1 MPLVR
6 EENETTTASSRVRN
20 WLLYASAWVP
30 VAAAYAQLIGRER
43 GVSGWP
49 AIESGLDYAFI
60 PALLG
65 VAVWWA
71 TGRVRWPAR
80 NPLIFFALH
89 VVFATIYS
97 AAWLLLVFASI
108 ATGAG
113 WSGALAI
120 IRTFAGWQV
129 VTGFW
134 TYGITAGIAYAIRI
148 TKSLREKEA
157 ARARAEAA
165 RVTAE
170 LSALRGQL
178 NPHFLFN
185 TLHTVIALVRR
196 DPHKA
201 EAALEQ
207 FGEMLRYV
215 LDLNRT
221 KQEDVQLADEI
232 EFVRNFLA
240 LEQLRLGDRLRVV
253 EKFNADTVDC
263 VIPSLTLQPLV
274 ENAVKYAVAPRVEGG
289 RITISSWLEGSSLVL
304 EVSDDGPGISDKAE
318 SGSGVGLS
326 AVRQRLETRYPGES
340 TFEIK
345 TAPGAGFAVGLSLPA
360 RSGVAVPSLRSL
372 RPPAARHAAALE
384 KAAG

>member
-1 MPLVR
+1 M
-6 EENETTTASSRVRN
+6 NASPRIRS

-30 VAAAYAQLIGRER
+30 VAAIYAQLIGRER
-43 GVSGWP
+43 GISGWS
-49 AIESGLDYAFI
+49 ALYAGLDYAII

-65 VAVWWA
+65 VIVWWLS
-71 TGRVRWPAR
+71 GHISWPAR
-80 NPLIFFALH
+80 HPIVFFTTQLA
-89 VVFATIYS
+89 FAAIYS
-97 AAWLLLVFASI
+97 AAWLVLVFGSI
-108 ATGAG
+108 AAGAG
-113 WSGALAI
+113 WTGALAI
-120 IRTFAGWQV
+120 TQTFAGWQLL
-129 VTGFW
+129 TGFW

-148 TKSLREKEA
+148 ARSLREKEA
-157 ARARAEAA
+157 ARAHAEAA

-253 EKFNADTVDC
+253 EQISQDALDC
-263 VIPSLTLQPLV
+263 VIPSLTMQPLV

-289 RITISSWLEGSSLVL
+289 RITISAFLENASLVL
-304 EVSDDGPGISDKAE
+304 QVSDDGPGVSESSA
-318 SGSGVGLS
+318 SGSGVGLR
-326 AVRQRLETRYPGES
+326 AVRQRLETRYPSEN
-340 TFEIK
+340 TFETRSNPK
-345 TAPGAGFAVGLSLPA
+345 SGFTVRLSLPA
-360 RSGVAVPSLRSL
+360 RSGAAVTSFRALRQATS
-372 RPPAARHAAALE
+372 RPAALE
-384 KAAG
+384 SAIG

>member
-1 MPLVR
+1 VT
-6 EENETTTASSRVRN
+6 EEKETTAAPGRVRG

-43 GVSGWP
+43 GISGWS
-49 AIESGLDYAFI
+49 AIYAGVDYAII

-65 VAVWWA
+65 VAVWWV

-80 NPLIFFALH
+80 NPLLFFGLH
-89 VVFATIYS
+89 LVFAAIYS
-97 AAWLLLVFASI
+97 AAWLAFVFASI

-113 WSGALAI
+113 WDQALAI
-120 IRTFAGWQV
+120 TRTFAGWQLL
-129 VTGFW
+129 TGFW
-134 TYGITAGIAYAIRI
+134 TYGIIAGIGYAIRI

-240 LEQLRLGDRLRVV
+240 LEQLRLTDRLRVV
-253 EKFNADTVDC
+253 EKIGLDTLDC
-263 VIPSLTLQPLV
+263 IIPSLTLQPLV
-274 ENAVKYAVAPRVEGG
+274 ENAVKYAIAPRVEGG
-289 RITISSWLEGSSLVL
+289 RVTISTWLESSSLVL
-304 EVSDDGPGISDKAE
+304 EVADDGPGFSE
-318 SGSGVGLS
+318 SAASGTGVGLR

-340 TFEIK
+340 TFEI
-345 TAPGAGFAVGLSLPA
+345 TSVPGAGFTVRLSLPA
-360 RSGVAVPSLRSL
+360 RSGATVPSLGSL
-372 RPPAARHAAALE
+372 RPAAARPAGALE
-384 KAAG
+384 SAVG

>member
-1 MPLVR
+1 VT
-6 EENETTTASSRVRN
+6 EDKETTTASSRARN

-43 GVSGWP
+43 GTSGWN
-49 AIESGLDYAFI
+49 AKYSGVDYAII

-65 VAVWWA
+65 VAVWWL

-80 NPLIFFALH
+80 NPLLFFALH
-89 VVFATIYS
+89 LVFATIYS
-97 AAWLLLVFASI
+97 AAWLVLVFGSI

-113 WSGALAI
+113 WSGAVATT
-120 IRTFAGWQV
+120 RTFAGWQM

-134 TYGITAGIAYAIRI
+134 TYGVIAGIAYAIRI

-215 LDLNRT
+215 LELNRT

-240 LEQLRLGDRLRVV
+240 LEQLRLTDRLHVV
-253 EKFNADTVDC
+253 EKISPDTLDC

-274 ENAVKYAVAPRVEGG
+274 ENAVKYAIAPRVEGG

-304 EVSDDGPGISDKAE
+304 EVADDGPGFSE
-318 SGSGVGLS
+318 SAASGTGVGLR
-326 AVRQRLETRYPGES
+326 AVRQRLETRYSGES

-345 TAPGAGFAVGLSLPA
+345 SARGAGFTVRLSLPA
-360 RSGVAVPSLRSL
+360 RSGAAVPSLRSL
-372 RPPAARHAAALE
+372 RPPAARPAGSLE
-384 KAAG
+384 SAFG

>member
-1 MPLVR
+1 MT
-6 EENETTTASSRVRN
+6 EEQETTSASRRVRS
-20 WLLYASAWVP
+20 WLLYAAAWVP

-43 GVSGWP
+43 GMSGGP
-49 AIESGLDYAFI
+49 AIYAGLDYAII

-65 VAVWWA
+65 VAVWWL

-80 NPLIFFALH
+80 YPLLFFALH
-89 VVFATIYS
+89 FLFATIYS
-97 AAWLLLVFASI
+97 AAWLSLVFGSI
-108 ATGAG
+108 AMGTG
-113 WSGALAI
+113 WSRALAI
-120 IRTFAGWQV
+120 TRMFAGWQLL
-129 VTGFW
+129 TGFW
-134 TYGITAGIAYAIRI
+134 TYGITAGIGYAIRI

-240 LEQLRLGDRLRVV
+240 LEQLRLTDRLRVV
-253 EKFNADTVDC
+253 EKISPDTLDC

-304 EVSDDGPGISDKAE
+304 EVSDDGPGVSE
-318 SGSGVGLS
+318 SAASGTGVGLR

-340 TFEIK
+340 SFEI
-345 TAPGAGFAVGLSLPA
+345 TMAPGVGFTVRLSLPA
-360 RSGVAVPSLRSL
+360 RSGAAVPSLSSL
-372 RPPAARHAAALE
+372 RQPAARPADAVKSAV
-384 KAAG
+384 G

>member
-1 MPLVR
+1 MS
-6 EENETTTASSRVRN
+6 ARVRG

-49 AIESGLDYAFI
+49 AIYSGVDYAMI

-65 VAVWWA
+65 VAVWGA
-71 TGRVRWPAR
+71 TGRVRWPTR
-80 NPLIFFALH
+80 HLVFFFASHLF
-89 VVFATIYS
+89 FATIYTGM
-97 AAWLLLVFASI
+97 WLAFVLASI
-108 ATGAG
+108 AVGTGWGQA
-113 WSGALAI
+113 WAI
-120 IRTFAGWQV
+120 TQIFAGWQL

-134 TYGITAGIAYAIRI
+134 TYGIIAGIAYAIRV

-232 EFVRNFLA
+232 EFVQNFLE

-253 EKFNADTVDC
+253 EKISPDTLDC
-263 VIPSLTLQPLV
+263 TIPSLTLQPIV
-274 ENAVKYAVAPRVEGG
+274 ENAVKYAIAPRVDGG
-289 RITISSWLEGSSLVL
+289 TITISSYLEGSSLVL
-304 EVSDDGPGISDKAE
+304 EVSDDGPGSSEKAE
-318 SGSGVGLS
+318 GGSGLGLR
-326 AVRQRLETRYPGES
+326 AVRERLETRYPRES
-340 TFEIK
+340 TFEISS
-345 TAPGAGFAVGLSLPA
+345 ALGFTVRLSLPA
-360 RSGVAVPSLRSL
+360 RSDAVVPSVGSL
-372 RPPAARHAAALE
+372 RLRTRRVECDLESAAR
-384 KAAG
+384 

>member
-1 MPLVR
+1 M
-6 EENETTTASSRVRN
+6 NASPRIRS

-30 VAAAYAQLIGRER
+30 VAAIYAQLIGRER
-43 GVSGWP
+43 GISGWS
-49 AIESGLDYAFI
+49 ALYAGLDYAII

-65 VAVWWA
+65 VIVWWLS
-71 TGRVRWPAR
+71 GRIRWPAR
-80 NPLIFFALH
+80 HPIVFFATQLA
-89 VVFATIYS
+89 FAAIYS
-97 AAWLLLVFASI
+97 AAWLVLVFGSI
-108 ATGAG
+108 AVGVG
-113 WSGALAI
+113 WTGALAI
-120 IRTFAGWQV
+120 TQTFAGWQLL
-129 VTGFW
+129 TGFW

-148 TKSLREKEA
+148 ARSLREKEA
-157 ARARAEAA
+157 ARAHAEAA

-253 EKFNADTVDC
+253 EQISQEALDC
-263 VIPSLTLQPLV
+263 VIPSLTMQPLV
-274 ENAVKYAVAPRVEGG
+274 ENAVKYAVAPHVEGG
-289 RITISSWLEGSSLVL
+289 RITISAFLENASLVL
-304 EVSDDGPGISDKAE
+304 QVSDDGPGVSEGAA
-318 SGSGVGLS
+318 SGSGVGLR
-326 AVRQRLETRYPGES
+326 AVRQLLETRYPGEN
-340 TFEIK
+340 TFEIRSD
-345 TAPGAGFAVGLSLPA
+345 PRSGFTVRLSLPA
-360 RSGVAVPSLRSL
+360 RSGAAVTAFRSL
-372 RPPAARHAAALE
+372 RQVTAADLE
-384 KAAG
+384 SAVG

>member
-1 MPLVR
+1 MS
-6 EENETTTASSRVRN
+6 EEKETTTASSRVRN

-43 GVSGWP
+43 GTSGWN
-49 AIESGLDYAFI
+49 AKYSGVDYAII

-65 VAVWWA
+65 VAVWWL

-80 NPLIFFALH
+80 NPLLFFALH
-89 VVFATIYS
+89 LVFATIYS
-97 AAWLLLVFASI
+97 AAWLVFVFGSI

-113 WSGALAI
+113 WSGAVATT
-120 IRTFAGWQV
+120 RPFAGWQL

-134 TYGITAGIAYAIRI
+134 TYGVIAGIAYAIRI

-215 LDLNRT
+215 LELNRT

-240 LEQLRLGDRLRVV
+240 LEQLRLTDRLRVV
-253 EKFNADTVDC
+253 EKISPDTLDC

-274 ENAVKYAVAPRVEGG
+274 ENAVKYAIAPVSREVGSRFPPVSRALRWCSSVA
-289 RITISSWLEGSSLVL
+289 
-304 EVSDDGPGISDKAE
+304 DDGPGFSE
-318 SGSGVGLS
+318 SAASGTGVGL
-326 AVRQRLETRYPGES
+326 ARRQAAARDALFWGEHFRDQIGS
-340 TFEIK
+340 LAPASPCGCRCRP
-345 TAPGAGFAVGLSLPA
+345 APGA
-360 RSGVAVPSLRSL
+360 AVPY
-372 RPPAARHAAALE
+372 PEIA
-384 KAAG
+384 

>member
-1 MPLVR
+1 MT
-6 EENETTTASSRVRN
+6 EEERTTRASPVRN

-30 VAAAYAQLIGRER
+30 VAVVYAQLIGRER
-43 GVSGWP
+43 GTSGWS
-49 AIESGLDYAFI
+49 ALYVGLDYAI
-60 PALLG
+60 VPALLG
-65 VAVWWA
+65 VVVWWL

-80 NPLIFFALH
+80 NAIVFFGLQLL
-89 VVFATIYS
+89 FAAAYS
-97 AAWLLLVFASI
+97 AAWLSLVFGSI
-108 ATGAG
+108 AMGTG
-113 WSGALAI
+113 WSRAWAI
-120 IRTFAGWQV
+120 TRTFAGWQLL
-129 VTGFW
+129 TGVW
-134 TYGITAGIAYAIRI
+134 MYGITAGIAYAIRI

-240 LEQLRLGDRLRVV
+240 LEQLRLTDRLRVV
-253 EKFNADTVDC
+253 EQISPDTLDC

-274 ENAVKYAVAPRVEGG
+274 ENAVKYAVAPRVAGG
-289 RITISSWLEGSSLVL
+289 TITISSYLDGSSLVL
-304 EVSDDGPGISDKAE
+304 QVSDDGPGVSDSAS
-318 SGSGVGLS
+318 SGSGVGLR
-326 AVRQRLETRYPGES
+326 AVRQRLETRYPGEN
-340 TFEIK
+340 TFQIR
-345 TAPGAGFAVGLSLPA
+345 TAPGSGFTVRLSLPA
-360 RSGVAVPSLRSL
+360 RSGAAVPSLWSL
-372 RPPAARHAAALE
+372 RQAATRPAGALE
-384 KAAG
+384 SAVG

>member
-1 MPLVR
+1 MT
-6 EENETTTASSRVRN
+6 EEKETTSASTRVRS

-43 GVSGWP
+43 GISGWP
-49 AIESGLDYAFI
+49 ALYAGLDYAII

-65 VAVWWA
+65 VAVWWL
-71 TGRVRWPAR
+71 TGRVRWPTR
-80 NPLIFFALH
+80 HPLLFFALH
-89 VVFATIYS
+89 LLFATIYS
-97 AAWLLLVFASI
+97 AAWLALVFGSI
-108 ATGAG
+108 ATGTG
-113 WSGALAI
+113 WSRAWDI
-120 IRTFAGWQV
+120 TRTFAGWQLL
-129 VTGFW
+129 TGFW
-134 TYGITAGIAYAIRI
+134 TYGITAGIGYAIRI
-148 TKSLREKEA
+148 TKTLREKEA

-221 KQEDVQLADEI
+221 EQEDVPLADEI

-240 LEQLRLGDRLRVV
+240 LEQLRLTDRLRVV
-253 EKFNADTVDC
+253 EKINPDTLDC

-289 RITISSWLEGSSLVL
+289 KITISSYLEGSSLVL
-304 EVSDDGPGISDKAE
+304 EVSDDGPGVSE
-318 SGSGVGLS
+318 SAASGTGVGLR
-326 AVRQRLETRYPGES
+326 AVRQRLATRYPGEN

-345 TAPGAGFAVGLSLPA
+345 TAPGTGFTVKLSLPA
-360 RSGVAVPSLRSL
+360 RSGAAVPSLSSL
-372 RPPAARHAAALE
+372 RPPGAHPAGVLE
-384 KAAG
+384 SAVG

>member
-1 MPLVR
+1 M
-6 EENETTTASSRVRN
+6 EENENTSASPRLRS

-30 VAAAYAQLIGRER
+30 VAVVYAQLIGRER
-43 GVSGWP
+43 GTSGW
-49 AIESGLDYAFI
+49 AAAYAGLDYAI
-60 PALLG
+60 APALLG
-65 VAVWWA
+65 VVVWWL
-71 TGRVRWPAR
+71 TGKVRWPAR
-80 NPLIFFALH
+80 HPPLFFALQLF
-89 VVFATIYS
+89 FATIYT
-97 AAWLLLVFASI
+97 AAWLGFVFGSI
-108 ATGAG
+108 AIGTG
-113 WSGALAI
+113 WDRALAI
-120 IRTFAGWQV
+120 TQTFAGWQLL
-129 VTGFW
+129 TGFW

-148 TKSLREKEA
+148 TRSLREKEA

-232 EFVRNFLA
+232 DFVRNFLA

-253 EKFNADTVDC
+253 EDISPDTLDC
-263 VIPSLTLQPLV
+263 AIPSLTLQPLV
-274 ENAVKYAVAPRVEGG
+274 ENAVKYAIAPQVEGG
-289 RITISSWLEGSSLVL
+289 KITISSYLEKSSLVL
-304 EVSDDGPGISDKAE
+304 LVSDDGPGLSASAA
-318 SGSGVGLS
+318 SGSGVGLR
-326 AVRQRLETRYPGES
+326 AVRQRLETRYPSES
-340 TFEIK
+340 TFDIK
-345 TAPGAGFAVGLSLPA
+345 TAPGSGFTVRLSLPA
-360 RSGVAVPSLRSL
+360 RSGGSVPSLSSL
-372 RPPAARHAAALE
+372 RFSAAHRAEALE
-384 KAAG
+384 SAVG

>member
-1 MPLVR
+1 VT
-6 EENETTTASSRVRN
+6 EETETTSTSTRVRS

-43 GVSGWP
+43 GISGW
-49 AIESGLDYAFI
+49 ASVYAGLDYAVI

-65 VAVWWA
+65 VIVWWL

-80 NPLIFFALH
+80 HPVLFFALQLL
-89 VVFATIYS
+89 FATVYS
-97 AAWLLLVFASI
+97 FAWLSLVLASI
-108 ATGAG
+108 AIGVG
-113 WSGALAI
+113 WSRAMAVTQ
-120 IRTFAGWQV
+120 TFAGWQLL
-129 VTGFW
+129 TGFW
-134 TYGITAGIAYAIRI
+134 TYGITAGIGYAIRI

-196 DPHKA
+196 EPHKA

-221 KQEDVQLADEI
+221 AQEDVQLADEI

-240 LEQLRLGDRLRVV
+240 LEQLRLTDRLRVV
-253 EKFNADTVDC
+253 EEFNPDTLDC

-289 RITISSWLEGSSLVL
+289 TITISSYLENASLVL
-304 EVSDDGPGISDKAE
+304 RVSDDGLGVSETVAG
-318 SGSGVGLS
+318 GSGVGLR

-340 TFEIK
+340 TFEII
-345 TAPGAGFAVGLSLPA
+345 TAPGAGFTVRLSLPA
-360 RSGVAVPSLRSL
+360 RSGATIPSLRSL
-372 RPPAARHAAALE
+372 RPSARQDAGALE
-384 KAAG
+384 SLAV